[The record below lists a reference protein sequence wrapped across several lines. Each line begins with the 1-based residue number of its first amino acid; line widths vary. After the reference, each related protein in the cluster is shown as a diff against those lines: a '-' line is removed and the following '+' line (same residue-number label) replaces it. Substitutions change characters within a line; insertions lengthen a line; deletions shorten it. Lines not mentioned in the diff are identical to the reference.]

1 MYGVGYPVMNQMVAG
16 QVVLWLLVVLMV
28 GKVVATS
35 LTLSIGG
42 SGGVFA
48 PSLFTGAAAGM
59 AFGVIVEHLFGPG
72 VGAPAVFAVVG
83 MGAVFSAAAQAPL
96 TATASVVEM
105 TGNGS
110 RPPKYGVHATA
121 SGFRSPR

>member
-1 MYGVGYPVMNQMVAG
+1 M
-16 QVVLWLLVVLMV
+16 VLWLLVVLMV

-83 MGAVFSAAAQAPL
+83 MGAVVTKSVAPFTTVVGNPAAPL
-96 TATASVVEM
+96 EKK
-105 TGNGS
+105 G
-110 RPPKYGVHATA
+110 
-121 SGFRSPR
+121 